1 MSNAQNSE
9 LEVQFK
15 PESGKAVIEGKTVVP
30 FQAFVTLI
38 LQRKVPELFKEW
50 GKEPVIVNSE
60 LLTSLASAPQDDQEN
75 RGNLILVTLGMG
87 FVGGVALLALVQL
100 ALLFMNIAFGKRE
113 FAVLGG
119 GIVAL
124 GLLMTSLMK
133 ARRMPKGDK
142 LTETIEN
149 VASFLGK

>member
-1 MSNAQNSE
+1 MSDSSE

-38 LQRKVPELFKEW
+38 LQRKVLKLFKDW
-50 GKEPVIVNSE
+50 GKEPIIVNSE
-60 LLTSLASAPQDDQEN
+60 LLTHLASAPQDSQEN

-87 FVGGVALLALVQL
+87 FIGGVACFALLQL
-100 ALLFMNIAFGKRE
+100 ALIFLDITFGKRE
-113 FAVLGG
+113 FAILGG
-119 GIVAL
+119 GILAL
-124 GLLMTSLMK
+124 AALTAVLMK
-133 ARRMPKGDK
+133 ARRMPLGEK